1 MLNFFCYS
9 VWKGSIRHLWTSSD
23 TVWYGSSWSCSGDP
37 QDQGSPDH
45 FFFSNSSFY
54 KLETKRL
61 SKLFKV
67 IFMFKIATPI
77 LSGHFLC
84 SMAVWNTY
92 YLVIL
97 TYYVYGISFPS
108 RIWAVQRQ
116 TPLCACECTASILNG
131 AEHEVVTRYVFAE

>member
-23 TVWYGSSWSCSGDP
+23 SLIWKFLELFRWPTRPGKPRS
-37 QDQGSPDH
+37 

-131 AEHEVVTRYVFAE
+131 AEHKVVTRYVFAE